1 MAHNTEDFFDAFKNK
16 PLTKVGK
23 FNFKKVER
31 SDNKSAASETVSHFF
46 SPSKKN
52 ENVTHDSLEDE
63 LEAIFK
69 DTPTRNES
77 SIKSTT
83 HNSSKNEKSNCKSA
97 ANNFSKP
104 NLNLKRLSNVST
116 SQRTN
121 SATNSQKSST
131 QTTKSVKKISNS
143 QTTILQFTS
152 QSKANTVQ
160 EKTVTT
166 TSTPLS
172 QSKFSFKHVRRNSSE
187 DFETPTQ
194 KICQEKINMKTSK
207 SFRDP
212 EKFNFKKKPIKN
224 TVAAFESLFGEEVPT
239 KTVQKLE
246 RKDSH
251 SSKECP
257 KKENIEIKLQKSN
270 SDVNVAAFE
279 SLFGEE
285 FSTKTAQKLERK
297 DSLNRKESPKKE
309 KNLEIKL
316 QKSNSEVNGSTKPK
330 LLDQHLETIDEV
342 TENVNKC
349 SFNSPS
355 SSTDSPVVRRKK
367 FQFKKALSSDSPISP
382 SLLAVSTNKKCK
394 NNSII
399 SISSAE
405 CSPVIQNT
413 KIPTENIEK
422 TNNTHYLD
430 DDNDII
436 SQALCAAEGD
446 YLDDETFEKLFGGSS
461 KKSDD
466 QIDLSAIDWNDDFP
480 QNEEDFTETP
490 SVTHDSYKEEV
501 SAINWEEDDFGEEPF
516 SSQISFKDRNDN
528 LSEFDKRYH
537 FSDVMEEVLHQ
548 KFGLQ
553 TFRPQQ
559 REIINATLDRH
570 DCFVLMPT
578 GGGKSLCYQLPA
590 VLSEGVSI
598 IISPLRALIGDQV
611 DKMNGLDIAAAHLC
625 QDVGIEET
633 GRIMTKLHCREPLIK
648 LLYLTPEKI
657 MASRQVSDMLK
668 ALYQR
673 GKLARFVIDEAHC
686 LSQWGHDFRPD
697 YKELSFLK
705 DEFKN
710 VPIMCLTA
718 TATKMVETDVINILK
733 LKNVKRFI
741 MSFNRP
747 NIKYQV
753 IEKKKKFASEE
764 IVNLIKK
771 KFLKKSGII
780 YCLARNDC
788 ETLADTL
795 NAAGIKTRPYHAG
808 MSDKIRS
815 AIQREWMQDRFFVIV
830 ATIAFGMGI
839 DKPDVRF
846 VIHNSI
852 PKSVEA
858 FYQESGRAGRDGDLS
873 YSYLFYS
880 YADVIRLQRIMGRER
895 SSSAKAREGHN
906 NNLKQMVSFAENVV
920 DCRRY
925 LQLIHLGE
933 NFNRQLCIRN
943 KATTCD
949 NCENFES
956 YNSVEVTK
964 EAKELGTLTK
974 DLCARS
980 NVTMLHVVDVYKGSK
995 LKKILQMGHDK
1006 HRLYGAGSSLN
1017 KPDIHRILK
1026 KLVLGNVLED
1036 NVTCNGEF
1044 PVVYIKVGKK
1054 FDVLHSS
1061 NFKITI
1067 PVNKKSVTKINTEE
1081 KIEPVDIDDSP
1092 GPSDIQDSPALP
1104 KMLPVA
1110 TNQTRNTV
1118 YAKYNKVKINKLKV
1132 ECHEALLEECRK
1144 MALERNL
1151 TLSSIMNLTAIKT
1164 MSDVLPR
1171 TKEEFLKIQHVTA
1184 ANYKKCGE
1192 NFLKITK
1199 KFSQAVDALVTAS
1212 KLTETSSSVDNENDW
1227 CDSQSSSSR
1236 GTKRKWT
1243 GGNKWTGKRA
1253 KGTWKRRKPRS
1264 PRKRSTG
1271 SKKGSWG
1278 KGKAGKSG
1286 GGIGLMPVHFK

>member
-1 MAHNTEDFFDAFKNK
+1 MAGNTEDFFDAFKNK

-31 SDNKSAASETVSHFF
+31 NDTKSAASETVSHFF
-46 SPSKKN
+46 SPSKKS
-52 ENVTHDSLEDE
+52 EKVTHDPVEDE

-69 DTPTRNES
+69 DTPISNVS
-77 SIKSTT
+77 SIKSIT
-83 HNSSKNEKSNCKSA
+83 HNSSKNEKLSP
-97 ANNFSKP
+97 NNSSKP
-104 NLNLKRLSNVST
+104 NLNLKRLSNVINT
-116 SQRTN
+116 NQRTN
-121 SATNSQKSST
+121 PITNSRKPST

-143 QTTILQFTS
+143 QTTLLQFA
-152 QSKANTVQ
+152 SKSRANTLQ

-166 TSTPLS
+166 TSTPSS
-172 QSKFSFKHVRRNSSE
+172 QSKFNFKHVRRNSSE

-194 KICQEKINMKTSK
+194 KMCQEKINEKTSK
-207 SFRDP
+207 GFRDP
-212 EKFNFKKKPIKN
+212 EKFNFKKKPIKD
-224 TVAAFESLFGEEVPT
+224 TVAAAFESLFGEEVST

-246 RKDSH
+246 RKDFCESISTKPVQKVERRDSR
-251 SSKECP
+251 SSKDSP
-257 KKENIEIKLQKSN
+257 KKENDIKLQKRN
-270 SDVNVAAFE
+270 SEINE
-279 SLFGEE
+279 
-285 FSTKTAQKLERK
+285 STKHKLPDEH
-297 DSLNRKESPKKE
+297 
-309 KNLEIKL
+309 
-316 QKSNSEVNGSTKPK
+316 SENVDK
-330 LLDQHLETIDEV
+330 I

-349 SFNSPS
+349 SFSSPS
-355 SSTDSPVVRRKK
+355 PSTDSPVVRRKK
-367 FQFKKALSSDSPISP
+367 FQFKKALSSDSPIRP
-382 SLLAVSTNKKCK
+382 SLLAVSTSKTCK
-394 NNSII
+394 SNSII

-405 CSPVIQNT
+405 NSPIIQNAKLSAQKTAGNSPVIKNT
-413 KIPTENIEK
+413 RVPAQKIEE
-422 TNNTHYLD
+422 TNNIASFAD
-430 DDNDII
+430 DDDII

-446 YLDDETFEKLFGGSS
+446 YLDDATFEKLFGGSS
-461 KKSDD
+461 KKPDD
-466 QIDLSAIDWNDDFP
+466 QIDLSAIDWDDDFS
-480 QNEEDFTETP
+480 QNDKNLSDTP
-490 SVTHDSYKEEV
+490 SVAHDSYKEEV
-501 SAINWEEDDFGEEPF
+501 SAINWEDDDFGEEPF
-516 SSQISFKDRNDN
+516 STQISFKDRNDN

-537 FSDVMEEVLHQ
+537 FSDTMEEVLHQ

-553 TFRPQQ
+553 SFRPQQ

-625 QDVGIEET
+625 QDVGIQET
-633 GRIMTKLHCREPLIK
+633 SQIMTKLHCREPLIK

-657 MASRQVSDMLK
+657 MASRQVGDMLK

-697 YKELSFLK
+697 YKELKFLK

-718 TATKMVETDVINILK
+718 TATKMVESDVINILK

-764 IVNLIKK
+764 IINLIKK

-788 ETLADTL
+788 ETLADSL

-808 MSDKIRS
+808 MNDKIRA

-880 YADVIRLQRIMGRER
+880 YTDVIRLQRIMGRER
-895 SSSAKAREGHN
+895 NSSAKAREGHN

-956 YNSVEVTK
+956 YNSLEVTK

-974 DLCARS
+974 DLCMRS

-1006 HRLYGAGSSLN
+1006 HRFYGAGASLN

-1036 NVTCNGEF
+1036 QVTCNGEF
-1044 PVVYIKVGKK
+1044 PVVYIRVGKK
-1054 FDVLHSS
+1054 FDLLHSS
-1061 NFKITI
+1061 SFKITL
-1067 PVNKKSVTKINTEE
+1067 PVSKKAVTKVNTEE
-1081 KIEPVDIDDSP
+1081 KIETVDIDDSP
-1092 GPSDIQDSPALP
+1092 GPSYVPESPAALP

-1110 TNQTRNTV
+1110 TNQNKNTV

-1192 NFLKITK
+1192 NFLTITK

-1212 KLTETSSSVDNENDW
+1212 KLSETSSAADNDNDW
-1227 CDSQSSSSR
+1227 CSSQPSSSR
-1236 GTKRKWT
+1236 GTKRKST
-1243 GGNKWTGKRA
+1243 GGSRWTGKRA
-1253 KGTWKRRKPRS
+1253 KGTWKRRKTRS
-1264 PRKRSTG
+1264 PRKKTTG
-1271 SKKGSWG
+1271 SKKGSWSKG
-1278 KGKAGKSG
+1278 KGGKSG